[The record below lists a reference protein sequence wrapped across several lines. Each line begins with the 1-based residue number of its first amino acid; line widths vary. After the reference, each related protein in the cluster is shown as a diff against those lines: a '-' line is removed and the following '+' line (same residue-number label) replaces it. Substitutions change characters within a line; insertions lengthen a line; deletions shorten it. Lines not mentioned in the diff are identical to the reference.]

1 MYAAADGTKPHGRLL
16 MIAARSNTE
25 ADFKLRCLCENGADC
40 EYRDAKG
47 FSVLHAVAQSE
58 TATEEI
64 LRTCALHAVAQSET
78 ATEEILRT
86 CTSTLPPLRLD
97 LEDKYGNTPLHIAAK
112 STHSCSDLLF
122 EKLSD
127 GQGNPNAL
135 NYCMESPLGLV
146 LRYNHSNKELRRN
159 KVALLLMNGCIP
171 TKRDFEAYKGDA
183 DDFKNLFL
191 SKDAIIKIQEPIQV
205 YLFFA
210 RYCKKWVEDE
220 KTKLYQTLAWTQSF
234 QWTNMDAYEIENA
247 AVNMIDEAG
256 IVGWEMTNDEFEEVR
271 EKLKWNKVPKLPY
284 LSEFCSLCM
293 HMSNFYVV

>member
-1 MYAAADGTKPHGRLL
+1 MHDDADDTKGHGRLL

-64 LRTCALHAVAQSET
+64 LRTC
-78 ATEEILRT
+78 
-86 CTSTLPPLRLD
+86 TSTLPLGLD
-97 LEDKYGNTPLHIAAK
+97 LKDKYGNTPLHIAAT

-122 EKLSD
+122 GNLSD
-127 GQGNPNAL
+127 RQGNPNAL
-135 NYCMESPLGLV
+135 NNNKESPLRLV

-171 TKRDFEAYKGDA
+171 TEEDFKEYGGNA

-191 SKDAIIKIQEPIQV
+191 SEDVIVKIQEPFQV
-205 YLFFA
+205 FLALA
-210 RYCKKWVEDE
+210 RYCKKRVEEE
-220 KTKLYQTLAWTQSF
+220 KTKLSQTLAWAQSF
-234 QWTNMDAYEIENA
+234 QWTNVDAYEIENA

-256 IVGWEMTNDEFEEVR
+256 KRQAFVGWEMTNDEFEEVR
-271 EKLKWNKVPKLPY
+271 KKLKWNKVPKTSISIRIL
-284 LSEFCSLCM
+284 LVM
-293 HMSNFYVV
+293 HAHE